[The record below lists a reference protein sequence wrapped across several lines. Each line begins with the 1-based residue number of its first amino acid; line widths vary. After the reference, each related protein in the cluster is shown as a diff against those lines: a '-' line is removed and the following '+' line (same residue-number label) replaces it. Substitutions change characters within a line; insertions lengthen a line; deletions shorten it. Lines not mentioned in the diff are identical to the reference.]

1 MAATMGESGGTSDHG
16 HTGAVD
22 DALAR
27 AHGGRPATWHAR
39 RFGPHAVNHLTAAII
54 EEWRKTGDLV
64 GLAGWL
70 APIEAA
76 VGASIPAGGLSAR
89 LRAALADAAEDSAE
103 AQFVERPCTE
113 TARELLRKR
122 AADRLASLE
131 HDREIAERYGLTL

>member
-89 LRAALADAAEDSAE
+89 LRAALADAAE
-103 AQFVERPCTE
+103 RPCTE